1 MSNTSNGYKVIGTRP
16 IRHDGID
23 KVTGRAV
30 YGADVQPGG
39 LLHGRIL
46 RSPIPHGRIR
56 AIDASKALAL
66 PGVEAVVT
74 SADLAEPG
82 DRIAELGE
90 GAVNLNHLS
99 SNCLAR
105 GKVRYKGQAV
115 AAVAAVTPHVAEEA
129 LKRIV
134 VDYQPLP
141 HVTDVRAAMREDAPL
156 LHDNLVVESLGKPTG
171 KPSNVAKHVRFEKG
185 DVEQA
190 FRQAAVVVEREFH
203 TATVH
208 QGYVEPHNATALWNA
223 DGTV

>member
-56 AIDASKALAL
+56 SLDAGKALAL

-74 SADLAEPG
+74 GADLAEPG

-105 GKVRYKGQAV
+105 GKVFYKGQAV
-115 AAVAAVTPHVAEEA
+115 AAVAAVSAHVAEEA
-129 LKRIV
+129 LKLIA
-134 VDYQPLP
+134 VDYEPLP
-141 HVTDVRAAMREDAPL
+141 HVTDVRAAMKDGAPL
-156 LHDNLVVESLGKPTG
+156 LHGDLVTESLGAPTG
-171 KPSNVAKHVRFEKG
+171 KPSNVARHVQFKKG
-185 DVEQA
+185 DVEQG
-190 FRQAAVVVEREFH
+190 FQQA
-203 TATVH
+203 
-208 QGYVEPHNATALWNA
+208 
-223 DGTV
+223 